1 MKESEDEKVLEYEK
15 GSVSGYVASDHV
27 CLSTNTTSCAEE
39 QIWLAI
45 GQSRDLDAMKA
56 DGILGL
62 SPGKMEINGQSLLR
76 GEKSKG
82 FIDNLYDQG
91 IIKERVFSFFLS
103 DYNDYRQVPMFT
115 VGGYDM
121 DKFAPNQTATWN
133 YVTDTT
139 YWTVRLSS
147 VYLGD
152 KKIPLTSSS
161 AIIDTGTSYLAV
173 PE

>member
-1 MKESEDEKVLEYEK
+1 
-15 GSVSGYVASDHV
+15 
-27 CLSTNTTSCAEE
+27 
-39 QIWLAI
+39 
-45 GQSRDLDAMKA
+45 MKA

-76 GEKSKG
+76 GEQSNG
-82 FIDNLYDQG
+82 FIDNLYEQG
-91 IIKERVFSFFLS
+91 VIKERVFSFFLS

-115 VGGYDM
+115 VGGYDI

-133 YVTDTT
+133 YLTDTT
-139 YWTVRLSS
+139 YWTVKLSS

-152 KKIPLTSSS
+152 KKIPVSTTN